1 LEQEEQPI
9 IHLLITLD
17 LGVMEVLQHFQ
28 QLHQQV
34 VVLVIELAH
43 KMVMLEDQ
51 EVEQEVILQYL
62 PQLEQVEQ
70 ETHLL

>member
-1 LEQEEQPI
+1 MEQEEQPI

-51 EVEQEVILQYL
+51 EVEQELILEYL
-62 PQLEQVEQ
+62 P
-70 ETHLL
+70 